1 MSHVHGVVRRE
12 GMGFKAMPWM
22 LYYKPSLG
30 EFVIRQRH
38 TVHRSERVKRINQ
51 IFKDYRQ
58 SIAPGAR
65 ARALRASSGHVV
77 YIYRNGQAIEH
88 VASDINTFRSMLSEQ
103 LAATFR
109 AEEGKGLKILKRNP
123 VHETERGG
131 VPILMPE
138 AAATA

>member
-1 MSHVHGVVRRE
+1 
-12 GMGFKAMPWM
+12 MGFKSMPWE

-51 IFKDYRQ
+51 IFHDYKD

-65 ARALRASSGHVV
+65 ARALRMAPGHVV
-77 YIYRNGQAIEH
+77 YIYKNGQAIEH
-88 VASDINTFRSMLSEQ
+88 VASDINAFRTGLRDQ

-109 AEEGKGLKILKRNP
+109 AEEGKGLTILKRNP

-131 VPILMPE
+131 VPILMPG
-138 AAATA
+138 ATATA